1 MNQYGRRALRH
12 WQEFRPG
19 SIPVIDE
26 PELGEAELG
35 TEFQGEVRVRRTTA
49 RLTPAPGLAE
59 SHHQRSG
66 CQQQRYEARVLRE
79 LALLPPENN
88 LDQADDPE
96 LWGWA
101 LTEVRWPQDFTASEC
116 AGLQDADWF
125 RLQELTDP
133 PGRIYV
139 RRRGEYV

>member
-19 SIPVIDE
+19 SIAVSDK

-35 TEFQGEVRVRRTTA
+35 TEFQGGMRVSRTMG

-59 SHHQRSG
+59 SHHERSG
-66 CQQQRYEARVLRE
+66 CQRQRYEARVLRE

-88 LDQADDPE
+88 LDQAGDPE

-101 LTEVRWPQDFTASEC
+101 LTDVRRPTDFTASES

-125 RLQELTDP
+125 RLQELMDP
-133 PGRIYV
+133 PARICV